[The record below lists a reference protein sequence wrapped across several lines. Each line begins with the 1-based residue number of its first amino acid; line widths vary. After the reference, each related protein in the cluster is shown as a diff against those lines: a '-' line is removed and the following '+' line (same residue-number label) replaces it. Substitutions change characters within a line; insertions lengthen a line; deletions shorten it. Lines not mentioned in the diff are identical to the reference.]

1 MDLDFNFK
9 FRVVA
14 QISKQSEFSGLIL
27 CTGHSSLILLFQ
39 CMNGADRTGPI
50 KCGCE
55 PLERPCSRAGCR
67 LLLQRCTS
75 SQSLGDLLENLDA
88 HDPVT
93 TSL

>member
-39 CMNGADRTGPI
+39 CMNGADQTGRHSSLILLFHRMNGADRTGTI
-50 KCGCE
+50 
-55 PLERPCSRAGCR
+55 
-67 LLLQRCTS
+67 
-75 SQSLGDLLENLDA
+75 A
-88 HDPVT
+88 H
-93 TSL
+93 L